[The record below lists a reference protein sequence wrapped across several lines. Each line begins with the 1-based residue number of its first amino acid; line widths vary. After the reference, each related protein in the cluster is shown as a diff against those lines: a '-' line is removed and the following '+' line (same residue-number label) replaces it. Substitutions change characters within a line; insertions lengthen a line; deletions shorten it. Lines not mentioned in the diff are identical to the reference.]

1 MNEQVNGMNDEMN
14 KNNVND
20 LTRYNDMLR
29 SDMYDHVPWR
39 RDTLKMRLKNTPDL
53 VSVRPGFYLRRK
65 HKHKQYSQT
74 QKRFGI

>member
-1 MNEQVNGMNDEMN
+1 MNDEMN

-29 SDMYDHVPWR
+29 SDMYDHVPSR
-39 RDTLKMRLKNTPDL
+39 RDILKMRLKNTPDL
-53 VSVRPGFYLRRK
+53 VSVRPGFYLWRK
-65 HKHKQYSQT
+65 HKQKQYSQT

>member
-29 SDMYDHVPWR
+29 SDMYDHVP
-39 RDTLKMRLKNTPDL
+39 
-53 VSVRPGFYLRRK
+53 
-65 HKHKQYSQT
+65 
-74 QKRFGI
+74 